1 MIRASRLGASRAEG
15 EGDACACLAATG
27 RVAMWGAV
35 LCGARRLNRRRG
47 KRLYNWHLGAK
58 K

>member
-27 RVAMWGAV
+27 RVAMWSTGLV
-35 LCGARRLNRRRG
+35 GRDV
-47 KRLYNWHLGAK
+47 
-58 K
+58 